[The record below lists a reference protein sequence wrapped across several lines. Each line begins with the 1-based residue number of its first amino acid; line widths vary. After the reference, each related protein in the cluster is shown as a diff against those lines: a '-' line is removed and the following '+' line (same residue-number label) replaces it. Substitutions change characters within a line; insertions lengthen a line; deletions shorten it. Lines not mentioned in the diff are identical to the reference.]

1 MDVDYIYA
9 TAAQLGIKDPNR
21 VSILENAI
29 RRLQQAERESV
40 PAEGALAR
48 IHTPPSSYL
57 DPKGEAGSRKS
68 PMWLLPHHVKQA
80 ASWVLGLGAK
90 KYGPWNWRKTR
101 VCASTYL
108 SAIQRHLGA
117 WEEREDTDTESGQS
131 HLAHII
137 ANCAILMDAQ
147 KHQCLEDDRP

>member
-1 MDVDYIYA
+1 MDPDYIYA
-9 TAAQLGIKDPNR
+9 TASQLGIKDPNR
-21 VSILENAI
+21 VSILENVI
-29 RRLQQAERESV
+29 TRLQQAEREN
-40 PAEGALAR
+40 L
-48 IHTPPSSYL
+48 PSSAPTSSL
-57 DPKGEAGSRKS
+57 DPKGEAGSKKS

-80 ASWVLGLGAK
+80 ASWVLGLGAR

-117 WEEREDTDTESGQS
+117 WEEREDMDPESGQN